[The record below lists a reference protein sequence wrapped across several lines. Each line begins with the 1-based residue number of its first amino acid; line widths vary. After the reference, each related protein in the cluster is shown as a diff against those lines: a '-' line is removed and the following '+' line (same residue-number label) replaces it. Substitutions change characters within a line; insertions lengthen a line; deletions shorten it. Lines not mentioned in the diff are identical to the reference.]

1 MECTILGPKSLA
13 GLIAYPVVPPKLS
26 PIAHTKIATGK
37 APIDPNPILA
47 SAAAAMCTSGPRG
60 KKSQK

>member
-37 APIDPNPILA
+37 APPNPNFGVSQLQ
-47 SAAAAMCTSGPRG
+47 CVHLVLQG

>member
-1 MECTILGPKSLA
+1 MYNSGPKSLA

-37 APIDPNPILA
+37 APIDPNLFWRQPQLQ
-47 SAAAAMCTSGPRG
+47 CVHLVLQG

>member
-13 GLIAYPVVPPKLS
+13 GLIAYPVVLKLS

-37 APIDPNPILA
+37 APIDPNLFM
-47 SAAAAMCTSGPRG
+47 SAAAAMCTSGPAR
-60 KKSQK
+60 